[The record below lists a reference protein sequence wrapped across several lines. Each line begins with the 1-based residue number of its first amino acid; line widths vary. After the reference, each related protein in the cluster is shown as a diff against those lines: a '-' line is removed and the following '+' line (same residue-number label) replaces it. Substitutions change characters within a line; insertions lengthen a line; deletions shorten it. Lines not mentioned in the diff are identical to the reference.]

1 MFRILTQALLATGLL
16 IGGLAHAEVQTDARF
31 DLSYIAPDF
40 EGKWAEIE
48 VEAEKPVGPITPQA
62 IAAEK
67 EEVVVYTALTPAES
81 AALRYTGRDEE
92 VTGPEFASSSIY
104 PSGQAVVFGVT
115 ENKAADIV
123 ILDDGLDQGFRVGM
137 LCEVLRNDA
146 VIGTIILVAV
156 EADRSAGLIVN
167 LQPGR
172 TIVFGDLARIKTV
185 QFS

>member
-1 MFRILTQALLATGLL
+1 MFRFLQHALLVSGLM
-16 IGGLAHAEVQTDARF
+16 IGGLLHAETQTDARF
-31 DLSYIAPDF
+31 DLRVIAPDF
-40 EGKWAEIE
+40 EGQWAEIK
-48 VEAEKPVGPITPQA
+48 VEEEKPAAPINPQA
-62 IAAEK
+62 IAK
-67 EEVVVYTALTPAES
+67 PQEEVVVYNDLTPAEA
-81 AALRYTGRDEE
+81 AALRSTGREE
-92 VTGPEFASSSIY
+92 VPGPEFASSSIY

-137 LCEVLRNDA
+137 LCDVLRGE
-146 VIGTIILVAV
+146 VVVGTIILVAV

>member
-1 MFRILTQALLATGLL
+1 MIRIFQQALLITGLM
-16 IGGLAHAEVQTDARF
+16 IGGLAHANVDEAPF
-31 DLSYIAPDF
+31 DLRMIAPDF

-48 VEAEKPVGPITPQA
+48 VEEEKPAAPITVQSV
-62 IAAEK
+62 AAVK
-67 EEVVVYTALTPAES
+67 EEVVVYNDLTPAEA
-81 AALRYTGRDEE
+81 AALRSKGREE
-92 VTGPEFASSSIY
+92 VPGPEFASSSIY

-137 LCEVLRNDA
+137 LCEVIRGDA

-156 EADRSAGLIVN
+156 EADRSAGLITN

-172 TIVFGDLARIKTV
+172 AIVFGDLARIKTV

>member
-1 MFRILTQALLATGLL
+1 MNRFLQHALLLSGLL
-16 IGGLAHAEVQTDARF
+16 IGGLLHAETDARF
-31 DLSYIAPDF
+31 DLRNIAPDF
-40 EGKWAEIE
+40 EGKWAEIQ
-48 VEAEKPVGPITPQA
+48 VEEEKPVLPIQPGFTPAPQ
-62 IAAEK
+62 
-67 EEVVVYTALTPAES
+67 EEVVVYNDLTVSE
-81 AALRYTGRDEE
+81 AAAMRAASRRQTE
-92 VTGPEFASSSIY
+92 GPEFASSSIY

-137 LCEVLRNDA
+137 HCEVIREGA

>member
-1 MFRILTQALLATGLL
+1 MIRFLQRTLLVSSLLAGCLL
-16 IGGLAHAEVQTDARF
+16 HAKVETEARF
-31 DLSYIAPDF
+31 DLRVIAPDF

-48 VEAEKPVGPITPQA
+48 VETEKPTAPIQTYTAPVQ
-62 IAAEK
+62 
-67 EEVVVYTALTPAES
+67 EEVVVYNDLTSTE
-81 AALRYTGRDEE
+81 AAMLRSNNQKEF
-92 VTGPEFASSSIY
+92 VGPEFAASTIY

-137 LCEVLRNDA
+137 LCDVIRGDT
-146 VIGTIILVAV
+146 VIGAIILVAV

-172 TIVFGDLARIKTV
+172 KIVFGDLARIKTV

>member
-1 MFRILTQALLATGLL
+1 MNRFFQYALLLSGLL
-16 IGGLAHAEVQTDARF
+16 IGGQLHAQETDARF
-31 DLSYIAPDF
+31 DWRVIAPDF

-48 VEAEKPVGPITPQA
+48 VEAEQPELPRKPGYAPAV
-62 IAAEK
+62 
-67 EEVVVYTALTPAES
+67 EEVVVYNDLTAAE
-81 AALRYTGRDEE
+81 AAVLRAGKKGYE
-92 VTGPEFASSSIY
+92 GPDFAASSIY

-137 LCEVLRNDA
+137 LCDVIHEQT

-156 EADRSAGLIVN
+156 EADRSAGLIIN

-172 TIVFGDLARIKTV
+172 KIVFGDLARIKTV

>member
-1 MFRILTQALLATGLL
+1 MIRFFQYVLIVSGLL
-16 IGGLAHAEVQTDARF
+16 IGGLLHAETEARF
-31 DLSYIAPDF
+31 DLRVIAPDF

-48 VEAEKPVGPITPQA
+48 VEEEEPALPIKPGYSAP
-62 IAAEK
+62 E
-67 EEVVVYTALTPAES
+67 EEVVVYNDLDSAE
-81 AALRYTGRDEE
+81 AATLRAASRRQYE
-92 VTGPEFASSSIY
+92 GPEFAASSIY

-137 LCEVLRNDA
+137 LCEVMRDES

-172 TIVFGDLARIKTV
+172 KIVFGDLARIKTV